1 MKKFLLVICLLSMG
15 TLAWAQT
22 APPLGSAQSF
32 AVLGASTVTN
42 TGPTIITGD
51 LGVSPGT
58 SCTGFPAPCTGG
70 VGVVNG
76 TIYTGAGS
84 LAGAAESAALVAYS
98 VLVAEPCGT
107 NLTGKILGTSPGAVT
122 LSPGVYCFPA
132 TSAQLTGTLTLDGN
146 GVYVFQIGSTLTTA
160 SNSSVVLA
168 NGATA
173 GNVFWQVG
181 SSATLGTDTVFA
193 GSILALT
200 SDTVTTGTSVTGRV
214 FALNGAVT
222 LDSNAITAV
231 ASGSGGGGGQQCK
244 DFTTG
249 GGWITGPSRSKAT
262 FGFEAGCRCD
272 KDQDKA
278 RDKDKDLDK
287 DTDKNGDKDQNSML
301 RGEVFYHDHGTNLR
315 MKSTSVAAY
324 LEKGPNSRRIQGTA
338 EINGQD
344 GTYQLDVSDNQSAG
358 ATFAIR
364 LSIGYSASGEIK
376 GGRIEIHGCC
386 SNDDYNDHGAKDC
399 CNRDQDKNHHDGN
412 RKD

>member
-1 MKKFLLVICLLSMG
+1 MKKVFLVIYLLSMG

-22 APPLGSAQSF
+22 APPLGAAQSF

-42 TGPTIITGD
+42 TGPSLITGD
-51 LGVSPGT
+51 LGVSPGS

-70 VGVVNG
+70 PGTVNG

-84 LAGAAESAALVAYS
+84 LAGAAQSAALIAYAD
-98 VLVAEPCGT
+98 LVAEPCGT
-107 NLTGKILGTSPGAVT
+107 NLTGMILGTSPGAVT

-168 NGATA
+168 NGAAA

-200 SDTVTTGTSVTGRV
+200 SDTVTTGTGVTGRV

-222 LDSNAITAV
+222 LDSNAITV
-231 ASGSGGGGGQQCK
+231 APSGSGGGGQQCQ

-249 GGWITGPSRSKAT
+249 GGFIAGPSGGKAT
-262 FGFEAGCRCD
+262 FGFEAGCKCGKDQDEKD
-272 KDQDKA
+272 KDQDH
-278 RDKDKDLDK
+278 
-287 DTDKNGDKDQNSML
+287 TL
-301 RGEVFYHDHGTNLR
+301 RGEVVYHDHGIDLR
-315 MKSTSVAAY
+315 MKSTSVTAY
-324 LEKGPNSRRIQGTA
+324 LERGPNSRRIQGTA
-338 EINGQD
+338 EINGQN
-344 GTYQLDVSDNQSAG
+344 GTYQLDVSDNESAP
-358 ATFAIR
+358 AMFAIR
-364 LSIGYSASGEIK
+364 FSTGYSASGEIK
-376 GGRIEIHGCC
+376 GGHIEIHKCC
-386 SNDDYNDHGAKDC
+386 SNGNNDNEDDGKGCHFDDNKD
-399 CNRDQDKNHHDGN
+399 KYHHDGN
-412 RKD
+412 HKD

>member
-1 MKKFLLVICLLSMG
+1 MKKIVLAICLFSMG
-15 TLAWAQT
+15 TLAWTQSV
-22 APPLGSAQSF
+22 PPLGSAQSF

-42 TGPTIITGD
+42 TGLTIITGD

-70 VGVVNG
+70 PGIVNG

-84 LAGAAESAALVAYS
+84 LAGPAQSAALVAYGD
-98 VLVAEPCGT
+98 LVAEPCGT
-107 NLTGKILGTSPGAVT
+107 DLTGFILGTSPGAVT
-122 LSPGVYCFPA
+122 LSPGVYCSPA

-160 SNSSVVLA
+160 SDSSVVLA

-200 SDTVTTGTSVTGRV
+200 SDTVTTGSSVTGRV

-222 LDSNAITAV
+222 LDTNAITV
-231 ASGSGGGGGQQCK
+231 AGSGGGQSCK

-249 GGWITGPSRSKAT
+249 GGFITGPSGGKAT
-262 FGFEAGCRCD
+262 FGLEAGYKCG
-272 KDQDKA
+272 KDEDGK
-278 RDKDKDLDK
+278 
-287 DTDKNGDKDQNSML
+287 L
-301 RGEVFYHDHGTNLR
+301 RGEVAYDDHGIDLR
-315 MKSTSVAAY
+315 MKSTSVTAY

-344 GTYQLDVSDNQSAG
+344 GTYQLDVSDEDSAPDSF
-358 ATFAIR
+358 TLR
-364 LSIGYSASGEIK
+364 LSTGYSASGEVD
-376 GGRIEIHGCC
+376 GNIEIHECC
-386 SNDDYNDHGAKDC
+386 KE
-399 CNRDQDKNHHDGN
+399 
-412 RKD
+412 